1 VRNNQENLCVLILHG
16 DSEVASENELLG
28 QFDIMVR
35 KYKHNTKKTEMLTLT
50 NYICIVHDQSVS
62 GRARNPAV
70 QDKTHTN

>member
-35 KYKHNTKKTEMLTLT
+35 KYKHNKK
-50 NYICIVHDQSVS
+50 
-62 GRARNPAV
+62 V
-70 QDKTHTN
+70 QKC